1 VFKQTGLIFWFHS
14 DDVQVKDR
22 PSMHVV
28 KGAELDAID
37 APLRA
42 E

>member
-22 PSMHVV
+22 PSIHVG
-28 KGAELDAID
+28 KGSQRDAID